1 MLCCIREGGMQQD
14 EMSWETIGR
23 GLRVQ
28 RLPDDLR

>member
-1 MLCCIREGGMQQD
+1 MQQD